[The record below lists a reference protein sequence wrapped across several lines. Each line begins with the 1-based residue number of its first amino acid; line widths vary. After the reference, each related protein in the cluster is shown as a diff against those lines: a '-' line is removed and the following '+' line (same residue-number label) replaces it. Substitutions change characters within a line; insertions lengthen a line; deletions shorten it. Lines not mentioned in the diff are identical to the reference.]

1 MTNQPPSFLEF
12 GDSLDPLTENLLDV
26 LLETEDSYNWDPTN
40 PDAEAYFQQLEA
52 EFPLV
57 NTLDDLEI
65 EEQAD
70 MFFSRLNDCWSSV
83 DNSDMKTSLKERFGQ
98 FVPDS
103 WLETIVNKAQAL
115 LRQNL
120 SQLNQLV
127 ECVKPL
133 WSAWTEEDLEVF
145 ARPLAYAMRGR
156 TIIKQGDWQELSE
169 IEQIRFSM
177 VIAQEVINELTSE
190 QLQ

>member
-1 MTNQPPSFLEF
+1 MTNQPPSLLEF
-12 GDSLDPLTENLLDV
+12 GDSLDPLAENLLDV

-40 PDAEAYFQQLEA
+40 SDAEAYFQQLEA

-57 NTLDDLEI
+57 DTLDDLEI

-83 DNSDMKTSLKERFGQ
+83 DDSDRKTSLKQKFAQ

-103 WLETIVNKAQAL
+103 WLETIINEAQAL
-115 LRQNL
+115 VRHNV
-120 SQLNQLV
+120 SQFNQLV

-133 WSAWTEEDLEVF
+133 WNTWTEEDLEVF
-145 ARPLAYAMRGR
+145 ARPLAYAMRGQ
-156 TIIKQGDWQELSE
+156 TSIKQGNWQEMSE
-169 IEQIRFSM
+169 IEQIRLSM
-177 VIAQEVINELTSE
+177 VIAQEVLNELTPE
-190 QLQ
+190 QPQ